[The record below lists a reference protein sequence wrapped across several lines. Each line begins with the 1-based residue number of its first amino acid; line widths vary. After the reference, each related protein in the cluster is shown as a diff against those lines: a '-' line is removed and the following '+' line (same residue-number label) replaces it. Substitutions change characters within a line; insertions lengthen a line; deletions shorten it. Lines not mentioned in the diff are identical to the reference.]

1 MIYQKLKKN
10 LNELLIFVIFLFLL
24 IPETKLHND
33 SLSYIENYF
42 RRVPLYPLLIDI
54 TQFISSDNFLLF
66 LKFLQ
71 LIIGYFSFLIFINH
85 FKKYFE
91 LKNNIDYFLLSII
104 ILIPYINPYSF
115 LGSSVLS
122 ESLSYPLFLVYIATI
137 FEFKN
142 NPSIK
147 NLIFNFIILTILI
160 LTRGTFTFLFIFNLI
175 LIILFI
181 KEKFKYVFFV
191 LIFSLISILISSN
204 LTKSYLFIKHQSF
217 TSSKVDGF
225 SFIALPFYVS
235 ENKDIFENKNKQK
248 IVEEVKTYLNKN
260 NVNLNYI
267 KNISSIRNLRKNL
280 NNYYQVFIPII
291 HAFEYEVPKKIILDE
306 NEILNKELIN
316 KILKDMSF
324 EYIKNNKYDYLKMYL
339 LNFIYG
345 SGGYFL
351 EAENLKGFYANFGFS
366 GLYFPLIIFLFL
378 VVLVFKKIKYKI
390 KLSQEYF
397 LLSILLNFINISAIS
412 LYTPVY
418 DRFSFYTFIFLIFTI
433 YLNFSVKIKN

>member
-122 ESLSYPLFLVYIATI
+122 ESLAYPLFLVYIATI

-181 KEKFKYVFFV
+181 KEKFKYVFFC
-191 LIFSLISILISSN
+191 
-204 LTKSYLFIKHQSF
+204 
-217 TSSKVDGF
+217 
-225 SFIALPFYVS
+225 
-235 ENKDIFENKNKQK
+235 
-248 IVEEVKTYLNKN
+248 
-260 NVNLNYI
+260 
-267 KNISSIRNLRKNL
+267 
-280 NNYYQVFIPII
+280 
-291 HAFEYEVPKKIILDE
+291 
-306 NEILNKELIN
+306 
-316 KILKDMSF
+316 
-324 EYIKNNKYDYLKMYL
+324 
-339 LNFIYG
+339 
-345 SGGYFL
+345 
-351 EAENLKGFYANFGFS
+351 
-366 GLYFPLIIFLFL
+366 
-378 VVLVFKKIKYKI
+378 
-390 KLSQEYF
+390 
-397 LLSILLNFINISAIS
+397 INI
-412 LYTPVY
+412 
-418 DRFSFYTFIFLIFTI
+418 
-433 YLNFSVKIKN
+433 